1 MFIDRKTHYCQDDNS
16 ASTTYKSNVIPIK
29 IPPGYSIDMDKLYSL
44 SKKHRTVK
52 NMAGR
57 LTLSDFK
64 NYKMLQKSKQHDTGK
79 ESTHRS
85 MEQNRQCRKRYT
97 QKV

>member
-1 MFIDRKTHYCQDDNS
+1 M
-16 ASTTYKSNVIPIK
+16 V
-29 IPPGYSIDMDKLYSL
+29 
-44 SKKHRTVK
+44 
-52 NMAGR
+52 GR

-79 ESTHRS
+79 ESINRS
-85 MEQNRQCRKRYT
+85 MEKNRQCRKRYT

>member
-1 MFIDRKTHYCQDDNS
+1 
-16 ASTTYKSNVIPIK
+16 
-29 IPPGYSIDMDKLYSL
+29 
-44 SKKHRTVK
+44 
-52 NMAGR
+52 MAGR